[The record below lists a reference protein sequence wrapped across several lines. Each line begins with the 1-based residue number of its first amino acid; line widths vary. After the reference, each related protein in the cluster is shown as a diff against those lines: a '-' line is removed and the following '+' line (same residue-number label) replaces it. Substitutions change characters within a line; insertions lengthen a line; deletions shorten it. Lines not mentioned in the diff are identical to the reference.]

1 LIDSVGIIG
10 VGHLASYLAEGF
22 RRADPGLRIVLS
34 RYLGEKTEEL
44 VEKFG
49 AVEVDENQQVVESTE
64 MVLVTTRPGDTLDAC
79 RGVSFRPDQVV
90 ISTAVGIS
98 VESLAAAAAPATA
111 IRAMPLTCSAV
122 NRSPSL
128 LHPDNPLARDLFEM
142 LGTVHALEKEEQFTP
157 ASVIAAFYGWIFA
170 LLDETVTWTAGSG
183 VPPELA
189 RALVLETVRG
199 AAEMGLA
206 RPEMGLDAL
215 LDSLATPGGITRK
228 GLDVLTGR
236 RSLEAWVEALD
247 QIRDYVGETH

>member
-1 LIDSVGIIG
+1 MIESVGIIG
-10 VGHLASYLAEGF
+10 VGNLASYLVEGF

-44 VEKFG
+44 VERFG
-49 AVEVDENQQVVESTE
+49 AVAVEENQEVVDSTE
-64 MVLVTTRPGDTLDAC
+64 VVLVTTRPGDTLDAC
-79 RGVSFRPDQVV
+79 RGVPFRPDQLV

-98 VESLAAAAAPATA
+98 VESLEAAVAPATA
-111 IRAMPLTCSAV
+111 VRAMPLTCSAV
-122 NRSPSL
+122 NRSPTL
-128 LHPDNPLARDLFEM
+128 LHPANPLARDLFEM
-142 LGTVHALEKEEQFTP
+142 VGSVHALEEEEQFNP

-170 LLDETVTWTAGSG
+170 LLDEAVTWTAGSG

-206 RPEMGLDAL
+206 RSELGLDAL
-215 LDSLATPGGITRK
+215 LDSLATPAGITRR
-228 GLDVLTGR
+228 GLDVLKGR

-247 QIRDYVGETH
+247 QILECVGETH